1 MTQVS
6 LVRKHLEAGKT
17 ITPVSAMAVYGISRL
32 SSCIEDL
39 RHTGMEIDCVLKRDE
54 MGKQFGEYRMRK
66 PIAVDSVVQVK
77 SGHGY
82 GLPTWVR
89 KHRNARVIAKLADC
103 SRVRFV
109 RGKNLQD
116 IWVNDKELVNA
127 G

>member
-1 MTQVS
+1 
-6 LVRKHLEAGKT
+6 
-17 ITPVSAMAVYGISRL
+17 
-32 SSCIEDL
+32 
-39 RHTGMEIDCVLKRDE
+39 
-54 MGKQFGEYRMRK
+54 
-66 PIAVDSVVQVK
+66 VDSVVQVK